1 MRIDLAKRAA
11 TLALACA
18 LPLVALA
25 PAAGQPSGQASTAP
39 SAQAWPQRPIRMI
52 CPFPAGGGTDFI
64 ARLAAKHLSD
74 RLGQQ
79 VYVENR
85 GGANGAIGLQALMQS
100 DPDGYTIA
108 AISDG
113 PIVANPAL
121 YEKLAYQPLRDFI
134 PVAMMIRFPSMLI
147 AHPAVGIRNVAELIA
162 FAKAKPGA
170 LTYSSG
176 GTGNFSHLGLELLA
190 LQTGIKLL
198 HVPYRGVGPATM
210 ALIGGDVQ
218 LMYNNVAT
226 ALEHVRGGKAIPVAV
241 GEPARLPALPDIP
254 AVAETVPGFE
264 MSAWVA
270 IFVPAKTP
278 KDVVARLSKEV
289 ASMLRDPEVVKIF
302 TEQQIIAF
310 YKDPDDLTQYIKS
323 ELEKWDRVIKTAG
336 IKGDLTRGTSLNK

>member
-1 MRIDLAKRAA
+1 MRIDLARRAA

-18 LPLVALA
+18 LPLVAVA
-25 PAAGQPSGQASTAP
+25 PAAGQASGQASSSP

-278 KDVVARLSKEV
+278 KDVVTRLSKEV
-289 ASMLRDPEVVKIF
+289 ASMLRDPEVLKIF
-302 TEQQIIAF
+302 AEQQIIAF
-310 YKDPDDLTQYIKS
+310 YKEPDDLTQYIKA

-336 IKGDLTRGTSLNK
+336 IKGD

>member
-1 MRIDLAKRAA
+1 MRIDLARRAA
-11 TLALACA
+11 TFALACA
-18 LPLVALA
+18 LPLVAVA
-25 PAAGQPSGQASTAP
+25 PAAGQASGQASTSP

-162 FAKAKPGA
+162 FARAKPGA

-226 ALEHVRGGKAIPVAV
+226 ALEHVRGGKAVPIAV

-289 ASMLRDPEVVKIF
+289 ASLLRDPEVVKIF

-310 YKDPDDLTQYIKS
+310 YKDPDDLTQYIKA

-336 IKGDLTRGTSLNK
+336 IKGD

>member
-1 MRIDLAKRAA
+1 MRIDLARRAA
-11 TLALACA
+11 TLALAGM
-18 LPLVALA
+18 LPLMTLA
-25 PAAGQPSGQASTAP
+25 QAVGQTSAPP
-39 SAQAWPQRPIRMI
+39 SAQTWPQRPIRMI

-100 DPDGYTIA
+100 DPDGYTIG

-121 YEKLAYQPLRDFI
+121 YEKLAYQPLRDFV
-134 PVAMMIRFPSMLI
+134 PVAMMIRYPSMLI
-147 AHPAVGIRNVAELIA
+147 AHPGVGVRNVAELIA
-162 FAKAKPGA
+162 LAKAKPSV

-226 ALEHVRGGKAIPVAV
+226 ALEHVRGGKAVPVAV

-278 KDVVARLSKEV
+278 KDVVARLSQEV
-289 ASMLRDPEVVKIF
+289 AALLKDPDVMKIF
-302 TEQQIIAF
+302 AEQQILAF
-310 YKDPDDLTQYIKS
+310 YKDPDDLARYIKA

-336 IKGDLTRGTSLNK
+336 IKGD

>member
-1 MRIDLAKRAA
+1 MRIDLAKRAT
-11 TLALACA
+11 TLALAGM
-18 LPLVALA
+18 LPLMTLA
-25 PAAGQPSGQASTAP
+25 QAVGQTSAPP
-39 SAQAWPQRPIRMI
+39 SAQTWPQRPIRMI

-100 DPDGYTIA
+100 DPDGYTIG

-134 PVAMMIRFPSMLI
+134 PVAMMIRYPSMLI
-147 AHPAVGIRNVAELIA
+147 AHPGVGVRNVAELIA
-162 FAKAKPGA
+162 LAKAKPSV

-226 ALEHVRGGKAIPVAV
+226 ALEHVRGGKAVPVAV

-278 KDVVARLSKEV
+278 KDVVARLSQEV
-289 ASMLRDPEVVKIF
+289 AALLKDPDVMKIF
-302 TEQQIIAF
+302 AEQQILAF
-310 YKDPDDLTQYIKS
+310 YKDPDDLARYIKA

-336 IKGDLTRGTSLNK
+336 IKGD

>member
-1 MRIDLAKRAA
+1 MRIDLARRAA
-11 TLALACA
+11 TLALAGM
-18 LPLVALA
+18 LPLMTLA
-25 PAAGQPSGQASTAP
+25 QAVGQTSTPP
-39 SAQAWPQRPIRMI
+39 SAQTWPQRPIRMI

-100 DPDGYTIA
+100 DPDGYTIG

-134 PVAMMIRFPSMLI
+134 PVAMMIRYPSMLI
-147 AHPAVGIRNVAELIA
+147 AHPAVGVRNVAELIA
-162 FAKAKPGA
+162 LAKAKPGV

-198 HVPYRGVGPATM
+198 HVPYRGVAPAVLAVTRGEVDLFCADITA
-210 ALIGGDVQ
+210 ALGLLQGDKV
-218 LMYNNVAT
+218 T
-226 ALEHVRGGKAIPVAV
+226 ALAITSRKRA
-241 GEPARLPALPDIP
+241 PALPDVAPFAELGLPNYEQTGYVGIMVTGGTP
-254 AVAETVPGFE
+254 APIIAKLNASINEVLREPEFSKKFTALGYDMVGGTVQGFE
-264 MSAWVA
+264 KFLEDD
-270 IFVPAKTP
+270 I
-278 KDVVARLSKEV
+278 
-289 ASMLRDPEVVKIF
+289 
-302 TEQQIIAF
+302 QF
-310 YKDPDDLTQYIKS
+310 YRRLTQA
-323 ELEKWDRVIKTAG
+323 AG
-336 IKGDLTRGTSLNK
+336 LTPE

>member
-1 MRIDLAKRAA
+1 MRIDLARRAA
-11 TLALACA
+11 TFALACA
-18 LPLVALA
+18 LPLVAVA
-25 PAAGQPSGQASTAP
+25 PAAGQASGQASSSP
-39 SAQAWPQRPIRMI
+39 SAQAW
-52 CPFPAGGGTDFI
+52 PFPAGGGTDFI

-147 AHPAVGIRNVAELIA
+147 AHPAVGIR
-162 FAKAKPGA
+162 
-170 LTYSSG
+170 
-176 GTGNFSHLGLELLA
+176 SHLGLELLA

-302 TEQQIIAF
+302 AEQQIIAF
-310 YKDPDDLTQYIKS
+310 YKDPDDLTRYIKA

-336 IKGDLTRGTSLNK
+336 IKGD

>member
-1 MRIDLAKRAA
+1 
-11 TLALACA
+11 
-18 LPLVALA
+18 
-25 PAAGQPSGQASTAP
+25 
-39 SAQAWPQRPIRMI
+39 MI

-113 PIVANPAL
+113 PMVANPAL
-121 YEKLAYQPLRDFI
+121 YDKLAYQPLRDFI

-147 AHPAVGIRNVAELIA
+147 AHPSVGIRNVAELIA
-162 FAKAKPGA
+162 LAKAKPGA

-226 ALEHVRGGKAIPVAV
+226 ALEHVRGRQGD
-241 GEPARLPALPDIP
+241 PARSRRAGNACRRCLTFRRSPRPC
-254 AVAETVPGFE
+254 PGFE
-264 MSAWVA
+264 MSRLGRRSSSR
-270 IFVPAKTP
+270 PRRRKTSSR
-278 KDVVARLSKEV
+278 ALSKESRRHAQGSRGGEDIHRAADHRLLQGSRRAQPV
-289 ASMLRDPEVVKIF
+289 HQA
-302 TEQQIIAF
+302 
-310 YKDPDDLTQYIKS
+310 

-336 IKGDLTRGTSLNK
+336 IKGD

>member
-1 MRIDLAKRAA
+1 MRIDLARRAA
-11 TLALACA
+11 TLALAGM
-18 LPLVALA
+18 LPLMTLA
-25 PAAGQPSGQASTAP
+25 QAVGQTSAPP

-100 DPDGYTIA
+100 DPDGYTIG

-134 PVAMMIRFPSMLI
+134 PVAMMIRYPSMLI
-147 AHPAVGIRNVAELIA
+147 AHPAVGVRNVAELIA
-162 FAKAKPGA
+162 LAKAKPGV

-226 ALEHVRGGKAIPVAV
+226 ALEHVRGGKAVPIAV

-278 KDVVARLSKEV
+278 KDVVTRLSQEV
-289 ASMLRDPEVVKIF
+289 AALLKDPDVMKIF
-302 TEQQIIAF
+302 AEQQILAF
-310 YKDPDDLTQYIKS
+310 YKDPDDLARYIKV

-336 IKGDLTRGTSLNK
+336 IKGD

>member
-1 MRIDLAKRAA
+1 MRIDLARRAA

-25 PAAGQPSGQASTAP
+25 PAAGQASTSP

-226 ALEHVRGGKAIPVAV
+226 ALEHVRGGKAVPIAV

-289 ASMLRDPEVVKIF
+289 ASLLRDPEVMKIF

-310 YKDPDDLTQYIKS
+310 YKDPDDLTQYIKA

-336 IKGDLTRGTSLNK
+336 IKGD

>member
-1 MRIDLAKRAA
+1 MRIDLARRAA
-11 TLALACA
+11 TLALAGM
-18 LPLVALA
+18 LPLMTLA
-25 PAAGQPSGQASTAP
+25 QAVGQTSTPP

-100 DPDGYTIA
+100 DPDGYTIG

-134 PVAMMIRFPSMLI
+134 PVAMMIRYPSMLI
-147 AHPAVGIRNVAELIA
+147 AHPGVGVRNVAELIA
-162 FAKAKPGA
+162 LAKAKPGV

-226 ALEHVRGGKAIPVAV
+226 ALEHVRGGKAVPIAV

-278 KDVVARLSKEV
+278 KDVVTRLSQEV
-289 ASMLRDPEVVKIF
+289 AALLKDPDVMKIF
-302 TEQQIIAF
+302 AEQQILAF
-310 YKDPDDLTQYIKS
+310 YKDPDDLARYIKV
-323 ELEKWDRVIKTAG
+323 ELEKWDQVIKSAG
-336 IKGDLTRGTSLNK
+336 IKGD

>member
-1 MRIDLAKRAA
+1 MRIDLARRAA
-11 TLALACA
+11 TLALAGI
-18 LPLVALA
+18 LPLVTLA
-25 PAAGQPSGQASTAP
+25 QAVGQTSTPP

-100 DPDGYTIA
+100 DPDGYTIG

-134 PVAMMIRFPSMLI
+134 PVAMMIRYPSMLI
-147 AHPAVGIRNVAELIA
+147 AHPGVGVRNVAELIA
-162 FAKAKPGA
+162 LAKAKPGV

-226 ALEHVRGGKAIPVAV
+226 ALEHVRGSKAVPVAV
-241 GEPARLPALPDIP
+241 GEPTRLPALPDIP

-278 KDVVARLSKEV
+278 KDVVARLSQEV
-289 ASMLRDPEVVKIF
+289 AALLKDPDVVKIF
-302 TEQQIIAF
+302 AEQQILAF
-310 YKDPDDLTQYIKS
+310 YKDPDDLARYIKV

-336 IKGDLTRGTSLNK
+336 IKGD

>member
-1 MRIDLAKRAA
+1 MRIDLARRAA
-11 TLALACA
+11 TLALAGM
-18 LPLVALA
+18 LPLMTLA
-25 PAAGQPSGQASTAP
+25 QAVGQTSAPP
-39 SAQAWPQRPIRMI
+39 SAQSWPQRPIRMI

-100 DPDGYTIA
+100 DPDGYTIG

-134 PVAMMIRFPSMLI
+134 PVAMMIRYPSMLI
-147 AHPAVGIRNVAELIA
+147 AHPGVGVRNVAELIA
-162 FAKAKPGA
+162 LAKAKPGV

-226 ALEHVRGGKAIPVAV
+226 ALEHVRGGKAVPVAV

-278 KDVVARLSKEV
+278 KDVVTRLSQEV
-289 ASMLRDPEVVKIF
+289 AALLKDPDVMKIF
-302 TEQQIIAF
+302 AEQQILAF
-310 YKDPDDLTQYIKS
+310 YKDPDDLARYIKV

-336 IKGDLTRGTSLNK
+336 IKGD

>member
-1 MRIDLAKRAA
+1 MRIDLARRAA

-18 LPLVALA
+18 LPLVAVA
-25 PAAGQPSGQASTAP
+25 PAAGQASGQASTSP

-226 ALEHVRGGKAIPVAV
+226 ALEHVRGGKAVPIAV

-254 AVAETVPGFE
+254 AVAETVPGCAR
-264 MSAWVA
+264 SA
-270 IFVPAKTP
+270 
-278 KDVVARLSKEV
+278 S
-289 ASMLRDPEVVKIF
+289 LR
-302 TEQQIIAF
+302 
-310 YKDPDDLTQYIKS
+310 
-323 ELEKWDRVIKTAG
+323 KTAPPNCPTCRRLPRPCPAS
-336 IKGDLTRGTSLNK
+336 KCRRGSRSSSRPRRRRMWSRA

>member
-1 MRIDLAKRAA
+1 MRIDLARRAV
-11 TLALACA
+11 TLALAWA

-25 PAAGQPSGQASTAP
+25 QAADQTSGQASSQASTSP

-162 FAKAKPGA
+162 FAKAKPGV

-226 ALEHVRGGKAIPVAV
+226 SLEHVRGGKAIPVAV

-289 ASMLRDPEVVKIF
+289 AALLKDPEVVKIF
-302 TEQQIIAF
+302 TEQQILAF
-310 YKDPDDLTQYIKS
+310 YKDSDDLTQYIKT

-336 IKGDLTRGTSLNK
+336 IKGD

>member
-1 MRIDLAKRAA
+1 MRIDLARRAA
-11 TLALACA
+11 TLALAGM
-18 LPLVALA
+18 LPLMTLA
-25 PAAGQPSGQASTAP
+25 QAVGQTSTPP

-100 DPDGYTIA
+100 DPDGYTIG

-134 PVAMMIRFPSMLI
+134 PVAMMIRYPSMLI
-147 AHPAVGIRNVAELIA
+147 AHPGVGVRNVAELIA
-162 FAKAKPGA
+162 LAKAKPGV

-226 ALEHVRGGKAIPVAV
+226 ALEHVRGGKAVPIAV

-278 KDVVARLSKEV
+278 KDVVTRLSQEV
-289 ASMLRDPEVVKIF
+289 AALLKDPDVVKIF
-302 TEQQIIAF
+302 AEQQILAF
-310 YKDPDDLTQYIKS
+310 YKDPDDLARYIKV

-336 IKGDLTRGTSLNK
+336 IKGD

>member
-1 MRIDLAKRAA
+1 MRIDLARRAA
-11 TLALACA
+11 TLALAGM
-18 LPLVALA
+18 LPLMMLA
-25 PAAGQPSGQASTAP
+25 QAVGQTSTPP

-100 DPDGYTIA
+100 DPDGYTIG

-134 PVAMMIRFPSMLI
+134 PVAMMIRYPSMLI
-147 AHPAVGIRNVAELIA
+147 AHPAVGVRNVAELIA
-162 FAKAKPGA
+162 LAKAKPGV

-226 ALEHVRGGKAIPVAV
+226 ALEHVRGGRAVPVAV
-241 GEPARLPALPDIP
+241 GEPARLPALPEIP
-254 AVAETVPGFE
+254 AVAETIPGFE

-278 KDVVARLSKEV
+278 KDVITRLSQEV
-289 ASMLRDPEVVKIF
+289 AALLKDPDVVKIF
-302 TEQQIIAF
+302 AEQQILAF
-310 YKDPDDLTQYIKS
+310 YKDPDDLARYIKV

-336 IKGDLTRGTSLNK
+336 IKGD

>member
-1 MRIDLAKRAA
+1 MCIRLARLTA
-11 TLALACA
+11 TLLLFACA
-18 LPLVALA
+18 LPT
-25 PAAGQPSGQASTAP
+25 AAA
-39 SAQAWPQRPIRMI
+39 AQAWPQRPIRMI

-79 VYVENR
+79 IYVENR

-108 AISDG
+108 AVSDG

-121 YEKLAYQPLRDFI
+121 YDKLVYQPLRDFI
-134 PVAMMIRFPSMLI
+134 PVAMMIRYPSMLI
-147 AHPAVGIRNVAELIA
+147 AHPSAGLHDVPELIA
-162 FAKAKPGA
+162 RAKAKPGT
-170 LTYSSG
+170 LSFSSG
-176 GTGNFSHLGLELLA
+176 GTGNFSHLGLELLS

-210 ALIGGDVQ
+210 ALVGGDVQ

-226 ALEHVRGGKAIPVAV
+226 ALEHVRTGKATALAI
-241 GEPARLPALPDIP
+241 GDLQRLPGLPDIP

-264 MSAWVA
+264 MSAWVG

-278 KDVVARLSKEV
+278 PEVVARLSKEV
-289 ASMLRDPEVVKIF
+289 AAFLRDPAVVKIF
-302 TEQQIIAF
+302 AEQQIVDF
-310 YKDPDDLTQYIKS
+310 YKDSDELAQYVKQ
-323 ELEKWDRVIKTAG
+323 ELEKWDRVINTAG
-336 IKGDLTRGTSLNK
+336 IKGD

>member
-1 MRIDLAKRAA
+1 MRIDLARGAA
-11 TLALACA
+11 TLALAGM
-18 LPLVALA
+18 LPLMTLA
-25 PAAGQPSGQASTAP
+25 QAVGQTSAPP

-85 GGANGAIGLQALMQS
+85 GGANGAIGLQTLMQS
-100 DPDGYTIA
+100 DPDGYTIG

-134 PVAMMIRFPSMLI
+134 PVAMMIRYPSMLI
-147 AHPAVGIRNVAELIA
+147 AHPAAGVRNVAELIA
-162 FAKAKPGA
+162 LAKAKPGV

-226 ALEHVRGGKAIPVAV
+226 ALEHVRGGKAVPVAV
-241 GEPARLPALPDIP
+241 GEPARLRALPDIP

-278 KDVVARLSKEV
+278 KDVVTRLSQEV
-289 ASMLRDPEVVKIF
+289 AALLKDPDVVKIF
-302 TEQQIIAF
+302 AEQQILAF
-310 YKDPDDLTQYIKS
+310 YKDPDDLARYIKV

-336 IKGDLTRGTSLNK
+336 IKGD